1 MLRVLIAGIALACV
15 ACGGAPEPE
24 PARCRDPAGIFFEQ
38 VERVSTCGDDRI
50 ERPTEDCM
58 HTIGTFNRETCE
70 VQATFVCS
78 GGVTASLAYMF
89 PAGEGAYG
97 FEVFRRIEDGC
108 RVELTMVEDP

>member
-38 VERVSTCGDDRI
+38 VERGSTCGDDRI

-58 HTIGTFNRETCE
+58 HTIVTFNRETCE
-70 VQATFVCS
+70 VQAVHIMQLHER
-78 GGVTASLAYMF
+78 LA
-89 PAGEGAYG
+89 
-97 FEVFRRIEDGC
+97 
-108 RVELTMVEDP
+108 ELERKFALLPGPR